1 MTKKRSEGSV
11 RVGLVL
17 AVVGSLSLATQNLN
31 GQSPYE
37 DEWTRF
43 HPHFM
48 GHTEKA
54 SVELRPN
61 RKVIAIASVQ
71 HRENLEVEVSLE
83 RGRSQNEFDLYLAL
97 SVEGDTTLFDER
109 VHFLTSAGEYTG
121 RPQPYEANVRLT
133 ADRKE
138 TVHFPI
144 YSGLQPRAYTIYGV
158 LVPPGSDPF
167 DSTNW
172 IQIAS
177 STFAVRGAFTQPIE
191 VSEQGNFY
199 LARDTT
205 FPSPDWLPPEPL
217 VVGPLGANQGMYV
230 NYQAPAK
237 RTQPYPIV
245 FIHG

>member
-1 MTKKRSEGSV
+1 MTNKRFNGSLKLV
-11 RVGLVL
+11 LVL
-17 AVVGSLSLATQNLN
+17 AVAVFLGLVTRSLN

-37 DEWTRF
+37 NEWTRF

-48 GHTEKA
+48 GHRDKA
-54 SVELRPN
+54 WVELQPN

-71 HRENLEVEVSLE
+71 NREKLEVEVTLKL
-83 RGRSQNEFDLYLAL
+83 GRAQNEFDLYLAL

-109 VHFLTSAGEYTG
+109 VHFLTATGEYVG
-121 RPQPYEANVRLT
+121 KPQPYEANVQLT
-133 ADRKE
+133 EDRKE
-138 TVHFPI
+138 AIDFPI
-144 YSGLQPRAYTIYGV
+144 YSALKPGAYTIYGV

-167 DSTNW
+167 IPSNW

-177 STFAVRGAFTQPIE
+177 TTFAVRGAFTQPIE

-217 VVGPLGANQGMYV
+217 VVGPLGANQGLYV

>member
-1 MTKKRSEGSV
+1 MTNKKFNGSLKL
-11 RVGLVL
+11 GLVL
-17 AVVGSLSLATQNLN
+17 AVAVFLGLVTRNLN
-31 GQSPYE
+31 GQSPHG

-48 GHTEKA
+48 GHSEKA

-71 HRENLEVEVSLE
+71 NRENLEVEVTLE
-83 RGRSQNEFDLYLAL
+83 RGRAQNEFDLYLAL

-109 VHFLTSAGEYTG
+109 VHFLTPTGEYTG